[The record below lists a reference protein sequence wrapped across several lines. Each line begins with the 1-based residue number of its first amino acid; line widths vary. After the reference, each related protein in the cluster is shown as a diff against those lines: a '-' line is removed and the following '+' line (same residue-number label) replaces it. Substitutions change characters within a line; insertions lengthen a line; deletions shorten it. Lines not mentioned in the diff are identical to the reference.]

1 MMNDDE
7 KALFRASLSDVTVLR
22 QQNKA
27 NKQLANKKIALDRE
41 KESLRKAALGETQ
54 NNLEILK
61 SLAPLKYQ
69 PQELVAFKT
78 PGVQDGVYR
87 KLKMGRYALEA
98 KLDLHGFTV
107 AEALKQNSRFIGDC
121 YHKGARCVLISH
133 GKGQMQA
140 EPAKL
145 KNHLLAWLEY
155 MPEVLA
161 FHSAQAKDGGAG
173 SVYVLL
179 KKNEQEKQENRERF
193 SQLPKRD

>member
-7 KALFRASLSDVTVLR
+7 KSLFRASLSDVRVL
-22 QQNKA
+22 
-27 NKQLANKKIALDRE
+27 KQKGKLDKQTANKKIALDKE
-41 KESLRKAALGETQ
+41 KEALRKAALGEAQ
-54 NNLEILK
+54 NKLEVLK
-61 SLAPLKYQ
+61 ALAPLKYQ
-69 PQELVAFKT
+69 PQETVAFKK

-107 AEALKQNSRFIGDC
+107 AEALLQNSRFIGNC

-145 KNHLLAWLEY
+145 KNYLLAWLKQ

-161 FHSAQAKDGGAG
+161 FHSAQARDGGAG

-179 KKNEQEKQENRERF
+179 KKNEQEKLENRERF
-193 SQLPKRD
+193 S